1 MILKKRGASWHLFFL
16 QLKMRK
22 CFSFVYLI
30 PKHHPMKIFFRFLQ
44 LSILLTSILFAFPTE
59 AQTVLSHA
67 KNANPGQQEGVV
79 YSLPRTTIKIDF
91 IIEKNQRL
99 KGPYSEFA
107 DKMLGISDVISSN
120 EVQYSIVDAVITTL
134 SEPDPEASFFL
145 TFDEKSSRD
154 GISTLVNLLPDG
166 ILSSY
171 GIPDNGESNRVFIEK
186 ELINAPDQQRFTYY
200 AERNLYQRID
210 TLVRKIT
217 IDTTVIRRNILQSSW
232 VDRSPEQKARS
243 AADFIQKIRESRF
256 NLITGYQ
263 EINYGSSIA
272 YMDNQLQKLE
282 SEYLSL
288 FLGAENKRLIE
299 QTIYFTPDSQAD
311 GFVTVAK
318 FSEQNGVS
326 GSEGRGENIQ
336 LQFIKSGNTSKI
348 AGINANSIESVR
360 INNSLIYRTPE
371 IVDLNLSF
379 KGKSITSVRLSINQL
394 GVFLVAPITKTK
406 MSFNPETGQLTSFS
420 KE

>member
-1 MILKKRGASWHLFFL
+1 MKMI
-16 QLKMRK
+16 
-22 CFSFVYLI
+22 
-30 PKHHPMKIFFRFLQ
+30 FRFLQ
-44 LSILLTSILFAFPTE
+44 CTLIPLTILASIQTE

-67 KNANPGQQEGVV
+67 KNTNPGQQEGVV
-79 YSLPRTTIKIDF
+79 YSLPRTIIKIDF

-107 DKMLGISDVISSN
+107 DKMLGISNVITAN
-120 EVQYSIVDAVITTL
+120 EVQYTIVDAVVTTV
-134 SEPDPEASFFL
+134 SEPDPDASFFITL
-145 TFDEKSSRD
+145 DERSSKD
-154 GISTLVNLLPDG
+154 GLSTLVNLLPNG
-166 ILSSY
+166 ILKSY
-171 GIPDNGESNRVFIEK
+171 GTPESSDMNRTIVDK
-186 ELINAPDQQRFTYY
+186 ELINTPDQQRFTYY
-200 AERNLYQRID
+200 AERNLYQRVD

-299 QTIYFTPDSQAD
+299 QTIYFTPNSQTD

-318 FSEQNGVS
+318 FSEQNGIS
-326 GSEGRGENIQ
+326 GPEGRGENIQ
-336 LQFIKSGNTSKI
+336 LQLIKSGNTGKI
-348 AGINANSIESVR
+348 SGINTNSIESVR
-360 INNSLIYRTPE
+360 INNSLVYRTPE
-371 IVDLNLSF
+371 VVDLYLSF
-379 KGKSITSVRLSINQL
+379 KGKNITSDRLSINQM
-394 GVFLVAPITKTK
+394 GVFLVAPITRSK
-406 MSFNPETGQLTSFS
+406 MIFNPETGQLTSFG

>member
-1 MILKKRGASWHLFFL
+1 MKMI
-16 QLKMRK
+16 
-22 CFSFVYLI
+22 
-30 PKHHPMKIFFRFLQ
+30 FRFLQ
-44 LSILLTSILFAFPTE
+44 CTLIPLSILASIQTE

-67 KNANPGQQEGVV
+67 KNTNPGQQEGVV
-79 YSLPRTTIKIDF
+79 YSLPRTIIKIDF

-107 DKMLGISDVISSN
+107 DKMLGISNVITAN
-120 EVQYSIVDAVITTL
+120 EVQYTIVDAVVTTV
-134 SEPDPEASFFL
+134 SEPDPDASFFITL
-145 TFDEKSSRD
+145 DERSSKD
-154 GISTLVNLLPDG
+154 GLSTLVNLLPNG
-166 ILSSY
+166 ILKSY
-171 GIPDNGESNRVFIEK
+171 GTPESSDINRTIVDK
-186 ELINAPDQQRFTYY
+186 ELINTPDQQRFTYY
-200 AERNLYQRID
+200 AERNLYQRVD

-299 QTIYFTPDSQAD
+299 QTIYFTPNSQTD

-318 FSEQNGVS
+318 FSEQNGIS
-326 GSEGRGENIQ
+326 GPEGRGENIQ
-336 LQFIKSGNTSKI
+336 LQLIKSGNTGKI
-348 AGINANSIESVR
+348 SGINTNSIESVR
-360 INNSLIYRTPE
+360 INNSLVYRTPE
-371 IVDLNLSF
+371 VVDLYLSF
-379 KGKSITSVRLSINQL
+379 KGKNITSDRLSINQM
-394 GVFLVAPITKTK
+394 GVFLVAPITRSK
-406 MSFNPETGQLTSFS
+406 MIFNPETGQLTSFG

>member
-1 MILKKRGASWHLFFL
+1 MKMI
-16 QLKMRK
+16 
-22 CFSFVYLI
+22 
-30 PKHHPMKIFFRFLQ
+30 FRFLQ
-44 LSILLTSILFAFPTE
+44 CTLIPLTILASIQTE

-67 KNANPGQQEGVV
+67 KNTNPGQQEGVV
-79 YSLPRTTIKIDF
+79 YSLPRTIIKIDF

-107 DKMLGISDVISSN
+107 DKMLGISNVIAAN
-120 EVQYSIVDAVITTL
+120 EVQYTIVDAVVTTV
-134 SEPDPEASFFL
+134 SEPDPDASFFITL
-145 TFDEKSSRD
+145 DERSSKD
-154 GISTLVNLLPDG
+154 GLSTLVNLLPNG
-166 ILSSY
+166 ILKSY
-171 GIPDNGESNRVFIEK
+171 GTPESSDINRTIVDK
-186 ELINAPDQQRFTYY
+186 ELINTPDQQRFTYY
-200 AERNLYQRID
+200 AERNLYQRVD

-299 QTIYFTPDSQAD
+299 QTIYFTPNSQTD

-318 FSEQNGVS
+318 FSEQNGIS
-326 GSEGRGENIQ
+326 GPEGRGENIQ
-336 LQFIKSGNTSKI
+336 LQLIK
-348 AGINANSIESVR
+348 
-360 INNSLIYRTPE
+360 
-371 IVDLNLSF
+371 
-379 KGKSITSVRLSINQL
+379 
-394 GVFLVAPITKTK
+394 
-406 MSFNPETGQLTSFS
+406 
-420 KE
+420 

>member
-1 MILKKRGASWHLFFL
+1 MKMI
-16 QLKMRK
+16 
-22 CFSFVYLI
+22 
-30 PKHHPMKIFFRFLQ
+30 FRFLQ
-44 LSILLTSILFAFPTE
+44 CTLIPLTILASIQAE

-67 KNANPGQQEGVV
+67 KNTNPGQQEGVV
-79 YSLPRTTIKIDF
+79 YSLPRTIIKIDF

-107 DKMLGISDVISSN
+107 DKMLGISNVIAAN
-120 EVQYSIVDAVITTL
+120 EVQYTIVDAVVTTV
-134 SEPDPEASFFL
+134 SEPDPDASFFITL
-145 TFDEKSSRD
+145 DERSSKD
-154 GISTLVNLLPDG
+154 GLSTLVNLLPNG
-166 ILSSY
+166 ILKSY
-171 GIPDNGESNRVFIEK
+171 GTPESSDINRTVVDK
-186 ELINAPDQQRFTYY
+186 ELINTPDQQRFTYY
-200 AERNLYQRID
+200 AERNLYQRVD

-299 QTIYFTPDSQAD
+299 QTIYFTPNSQTD

-318 FSEQNGVS
+318 FSEQNGIS
-326 GSEGRGENIQ
+326 GPEGRGENIQ
-336 LQFIKSGNTSKI
+336 LQLIKSGNTGKI
-348 AGINANSIESVR
+348 SGINTNSIESVR
-360 INNSLIYRTPE
+360 INNSLVYRTPE
-371 IVDLNLSF
+371 VVDLYLSF
-379 KGKSITSVRLSINQL
+379 KGKNITSDRLSINQM
-394 GVFLVAPITKTK
+394 GVFLVAPITRSK
-406 MSFNPETGQLTSFS
+406 MIFNPETGQLTSFG